1 MTGPALGPGELAAAT
16 AADRRAQLEGGLSDV
31 DCRRCG
37 GRVRVKKNSLA
48 HTSIQWT
55 ADAVRRCPLYT
66 SREGCPELRHSIELA
81 VAEDRLAVAGEEPM
95 PRLVPGG

>member
-16 AADRRAQLEGGLSDV
+16 AADRRAQLEGGLSDL
-31 DCRRCG
+31 DCRHCG

-66 SREGCPELRHSIELA
+66 PQEGCPELRHTIDLA
-81 VAEDRLAVAGEEPM
+81 VTDDRLAVAGEEP
-95 PRLVPGG
+95 PARLVPGG